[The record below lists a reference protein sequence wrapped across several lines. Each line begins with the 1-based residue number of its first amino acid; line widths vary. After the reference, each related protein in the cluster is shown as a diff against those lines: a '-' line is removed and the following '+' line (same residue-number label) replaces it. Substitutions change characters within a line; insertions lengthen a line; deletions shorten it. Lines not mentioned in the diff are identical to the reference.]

1 MFEDPI
7 GSSMP
12 SLFCFC
18 RLVIVCLFIVFFVV
32 FGIQPYDH
40 LLSNVQTVV
49 SIQHAT
55 SFGIGKYKL
64 KIIFS
69 TILFQV
75 VGYIVVKLIVY
86 QILIVHQLLS
96 LSLLITDQVLLLLS
110 KVFFNSSGLCHCHVL
125 DISLKIID
133 FILKTLSAIGVFS
146 FKLGSFGFQLVCF
159 VFEIIVV
166 LQ

>member
-18 RLVIVCLFIVFFVV
+18 RIVIVCLFIVFFVV
-32 FGIQPYDH
+32 FGSQPYDH
-40 LLSNVQTVV
+40 LLSNVQTFV
-49 SIQHAT
+49 SLQHAT

-69 TILFQV
+69 TILFLV

-86 QILIVHQLLS
+86 QILMLHQHLFLS
-96 LSLLITDQVLLLLS
+96 MLIRDDLM
-110 KVFFNSSGLCHCHVL
+110 
-125 DISLKIID
+125 
-133 FILKTLSAIGVFS
+133 
-146 FKLGSFGFQLVCF
+146 
-159 VFEIIVV
+159 
-166 LQ
+166 